1 MGIMT
6 GAVEGA
12 GGFQKTSHTLESDFT
27 LEKGQED
34 VVCVDLEGEWSESS
48 KIFRHPDF
56 KNKNVEYISGEVG
69 EGGDHM
75 NMTFRNLGE
84 EPDTIPGDKI
94 VIFISEDP
102 NEKDP
107 NLVTEVKDDSLSDQV
122 QQGEKEEKLRQEK
135 EEKEKREKEE
145 REEKERKD
153 LEEKVQKEKEE
164 QERREKEER
173 ELKEKEEKAIKEKEE
188 IERKE
193 KEQQEKEE
201 RENKAREERERKDQE
216 ERNAR
221 EEKERKEK
229 EEKERKEKE
238 EKERR

>member
-1 MGIMT
+1 MG
-6 GAVEGA
+6 
-12 GGFQKTSHTLESDFT
+12 
-27 LEKGQED
+27 ED

-56 KNKNVEYISGEVG
+56 KNKNVEYIGGEVG

-75 NMTFRNLGE
+75 NLTFRNIGE
-84 EPDTIPGDKI
+84 ETVTIPGDKI

-107 NLVTEVKDDSLSDQV
+107 NLVTEVKDESLSDQV
-122 QQGEKEEKLRQEK
+122 QQGEKEERLRQEK

-145 REEKERKD
+145 GEKEDKEQEEKEKK
-153 LEEKVQKEKEE
+153 LKEE
-164 QERREKEER
+164 RENKEREER
-173 ELKEKEEKAIKEKEE
+173 ELKEKEEK
-188 IERKE
+188 ERKE
-193 KEQQEKEE
+193 REQKEKEE

-216 ERNAR
+216 ERKAR

-229 EEKERKEKE
+229 E
-238 EKERR
+238 